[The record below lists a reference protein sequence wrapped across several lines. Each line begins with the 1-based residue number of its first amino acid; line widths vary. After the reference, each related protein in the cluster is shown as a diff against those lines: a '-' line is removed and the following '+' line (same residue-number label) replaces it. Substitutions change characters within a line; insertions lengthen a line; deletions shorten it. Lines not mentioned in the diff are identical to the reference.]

1 MNKSMIELRPE
12 DSAAIEVVNRQ
23 AAELIDLSDRIHA
36 HPELGFK
43 EYQAVKWISEKLS
56 ELGFRV
62 ETGIAGLDTAFR
74 ATFRGSSDRPNLG
87 FIVEYDALPG
97 LGHAC
102 GHNTKG
108 PATIGSV
115 AAILEVLSPVPG
127 TISVLGT
134 PAEEGGG
141 GKVIMAEAGVFD
153 DLDMAIALSVGP
165 RNMTGL
171 ATLASRE
178 VDITV
183 RGVTAHAHAQPHR
196 GRNALSALIAG
207 FTQVN
212 ALRQQFTAD
221 MRVNGIIT
229 NGGAS
234 IGAIPAEA
242 CASFMISTAATESQ
256 AELQEKILRAF
267 TACAETHGCTID
279 LQPGLLYREMKVNR
293 PLVALIEE
301 KFGALGLEVRKPSFG
316 GGTGATDMGNVSQV
330 APADSVWLDLGSEVM
345 PHTEEYAEACRT
357 EPGHTAMLNG
367 AKTGA
372 LIMLELMRSP
382 ERLREIRAAF
392 EQG

>member
-1 MNKSMIELRPE
+1 MKESNRELRPE
-12 DSAAIEVVNRQ
+12 DRAAIEFVDRQ
-23 AAELIDLSDRIHA
+23 AAELVDLSDRIHA

-43 EYQAVKWISEKLS
+43 EYKAVQWIGEKLS
-56 ELGFRV
+56 DLGFSI

-74 ATFRGSSDRPNLG
+74 ATFRGTGDGPNLG

-115 AAILEVLSPVPG
+115 GAILEVLSTVPG

-141 GKVIMAEAGVFD
+141 GKVIMAEAGIFD

-178 VDITV
+178 VEIAI
-183 RGVTAHAHAQPHR
+183 RGVSAHAHAQPHR

-234 IGAIPAEA
+234 VGAIPAEA
-242 CASFMISTAATESQ
+242 CASFMISTASSESQ
-256 AELQEKILRAF
+256 AELQERILRAF
-267 TACAETHGCTID
+267 TACSESHGCLIEAK
-279 LQPGLLYREMKVNR
+279 PGLLYREMKVNG
-293 PLVALIEE
+293 PLVALVEE
-301 KFGALGLEVRKPSFG
+301 KFSALGLEVGKPSFG

-330 APADSVWLDLGSEVM
+330 APADSVWLDLGSEFM

-357 EPGHTAMLNG
+357 EPGHRAMLNA
-367 AKTGA
+367 AKAGA
-372 LIMLELMRSP
+372 LIMLELLRSP
-382 ERLREIRAAF
+382 ERLREIRDTF
-392 EQG
+392 GQG